1 MWDICIACHAY
12 IGNLLACLYL
22 LIYSYFCTFMMQ
34 VVISGIFTKW
44 MLYCNIVGSS
54 PIRRIKASNIGII
67 TDKYNP
73 TICCYKDRCILWCNK
88 IHCISKRP
96 ICAGDEFLSI
106 HCSDSFGTGILYL
119 LIVLMLKIFSS
130 FFNIYK

>member
-1 MWDICIACHAY
+1 MQMWDICIACHAY

-88 IHCISKRP
+88 IHCISENKYVQEMNFYLFTVAILLVRVFY
-96 ICAGDEFLSI
+96 ICL
-106 HCSDSFGTGILYL
+106 
-119 LIVLMLKIFSS
+119 
-130 FFNIYK
+130 